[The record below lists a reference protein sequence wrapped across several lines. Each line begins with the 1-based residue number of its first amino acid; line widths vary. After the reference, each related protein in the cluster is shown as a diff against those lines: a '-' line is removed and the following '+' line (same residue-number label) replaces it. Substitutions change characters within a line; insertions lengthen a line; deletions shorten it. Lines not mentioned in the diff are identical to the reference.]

1 MDGKHCSRLCLLQ
14 SEETRLLLSFFNFF
28 FFLPRGNKIAETS
41 RRYPTKSRPNICDE
55 YWSIDCAWQ
64 LLAEAVRRVGPCV
77 RVHGLLAEIQAAL
90 CTPREWGLA
99 YIECLCC
106 RIESVEH
113 LCLSPLTVKLGLTK
127 NPSYTN
133 GKWSRCCLWHFFHVA
148 VSVKP
153 WSIHTKNVHSTC
165 MLNIYERDK
174 GRGNMADKWRIM
186 WWERWFG
193 GEWRISSVC
202 LLKGRAHMGDE
213 TGVYVD

>member
-1 MDGKHCSRLCLLQ
+1 MFVGEWRKAPPS
-14 SEETRLLLSFFNFF
+14 FF
-28 FFLPRGNKIAETS
+28 FFVPQEPKLQRQADITRQSQDPTFAMSIEVLIALGSYWQTLRGG
-41 RRYPTKSRPNICDE
+41 
-55 YWSIDCAWQ
+55 W
-64 LLAEAVRRVGPCV
+64 GPCV
-77 RVHGLLAEIQAAL
+77 RVHGLLAEIRAAL

-113 LCLSPLTVKLGLTK
+113 LCLSSLTVKLGLAK

-133 GKWSRCCLWHFFHVA
+133 RKWSRFCIWHFFTWTCWWNPEL
-148 VSVKP
+148 ST
-153 WSIHTKNVHSTC
+153 HTQNVHSTC

-174 GRGNMADKWRIM
+174 SRGDTANKWRIM
-186 WWERWFG
+186 WWERWFR

-202 LLKGRAHMGDE
+202 LLKGRAHIGDR